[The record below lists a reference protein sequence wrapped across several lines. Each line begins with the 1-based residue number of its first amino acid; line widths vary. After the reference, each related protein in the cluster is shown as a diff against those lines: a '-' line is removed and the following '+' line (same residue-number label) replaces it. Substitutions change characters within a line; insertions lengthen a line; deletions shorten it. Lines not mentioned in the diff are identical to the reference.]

1 MDSFDSYLILLQF
14 SMALSPTESFP
25 LKCSHGMF
33 YTCLLPSCVDIFK
46 GCFTSQNERL
56 SLMYSEPV
64 CFFLMVEIVEVVCV
78 WWWHSSGATEWVS
91 DTKQTADT
99 AYWCQ
104 HESLLRSQRHRRR
117 RRTSLSRKTA
127 SFHISSLPYTK
138 QRVWLLPV
146 NRFDIE
152 KWYCL
157 VGICTFGFEKKKKK
171 KQTRGYWKRKH
182 QKYGLEESWVK
193 ELREEYCA
201 EKKFTINIGHVSC
214 CVVPLH
220 LSIYD
225 LKINLTLT

>member
-56 SLMYSEPV
+56 SLMYSKPV

-91 DTKQTADT
+91 ELDTKQTADT

-171 KQTRGYWKRKH
+171 SKPEDIEKGNTRNMVLRKAEWKNLGRNIV
-182 QKYGLEESWVK
+182 QKRSLQ
-193 ELREEYCA
+193 
-201 EKKFTINIGHVSC
+201 
-214 CVVPLH
+214 
-220 LSIYD
+220 
-225 LKINLTLT
+225 